1 MLRLTTTIKHVFDA
15 QFFAPFWPSWGR
27 GELARVSYSTKL
39 GVRRETAQCPPTLHR
54 LEDTNGKKPKRRTQK
69 SRQTPSKIHAQY

>member
-1 MLRLTTTIKHVFDA
+1 QFRYFGHIIRINNHKMVMLRLTTTTKHVFDA

-39 GVRRETAQCPPTLHR
+39 GVRRETA
-54 LEDTNGKKPKRRTQK
+54 
-69 SRQTPSKIHAQY
+69 